1 MAASPGGT
9 GGGTLTWTWPGHAHP
24 AVGAGQPG
32 GYRLPLL
39 PASSPCPP
47 GRVSTGWEEATPG
60 SLLPSPPLWDVST
73 ALSARGQ
80 PEVLFSLEGNREPR
94 DAGMLQGLK
103 QSLSM

>member
-39 PASSPCPP
+39 PASSPCLP
-47 GRVSTGWEEATPG
+47 GRVSTGWEELGHTWVLA
-60 SLLPSPPLWDVST
+60 SQPPLS
-73 ALSARGQ
+73 
-80 PEVLFSLEGNREPR
+80 
-94 DAGMLQGLK
+94 GM
-103 QSLSM
+103 